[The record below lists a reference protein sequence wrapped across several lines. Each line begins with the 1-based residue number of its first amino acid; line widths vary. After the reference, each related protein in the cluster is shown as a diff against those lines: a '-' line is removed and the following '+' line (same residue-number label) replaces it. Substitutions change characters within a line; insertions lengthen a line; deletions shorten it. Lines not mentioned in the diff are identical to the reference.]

1 MTPDEYVILLSRR
14 ILVRV
19 PRRVQVVAPRAEA
32 VRVAHVEHQ
41 CHRKLIGFL
50 WREDAVK
57 GWSENLVVRFTLAIA
72 EWETVDSTS
81 ERGAERAERVSASS
95 ED

>member
-1 MTPDEYVILLSRR
+1 MVI
-14 ILVRV
+14 
-19 PRRVQVVAPRAEA
+19 
-32 VRVAHVEHQ
+32 
-41 CHRKLIGFL
+41 
-50 WREDAVK
+50 
-57 GWSENLVVRFTLAIA
+57 GWSENLDVRFALAIA